1 MCTHPEPYTL
11 YEPEKEKRW
20 KIWLRG
26 ERSESERKRIC
37 KRKNKRER
45 EREEK
50 RRVHERIK

>member
-37 KRKNKRER
+37 KRKKKRER
-45 EREEK
+45 REEK
-50 RRVHERIK
+50 RRVYERIK